1 MKSILYLHRK
11 APHSTLAT
19 REGIDAVLAT
29 AAFGVPTALLFLDD
43 GVFQLRKGQ
52 TPEPSRL
59 KRTAPMFEALDMY
72 GVEDIFVCQDSLQSR
87 GLAADDLVIPVQT
100 VNTAAIQQLFTRFDH
115 LLTF

>member
-1 MKSILYLHRK
+1 MKSILYINCQ

-19 REGIDAVLAT
+19 REAVDAVLAT

-52 TPEPSRL
+52 QPETAQL
-59 KRTAPMFEALDMY
+59 KRTASMFEALEMY
-72 GVEDIFVCQDSLQSR
+72 GVEDVFACQQSLETR
-87 GLAADDLVIPVQT
+87 GLTTDDLVIPVQLLDRDG
-100 VNTAAIQQLFTRFDH
+100 IQRTLARFDH